1 MRKYLFLLVIFFT
14 GISCSKTI
22 KIDETVLKDK
32 IKGGLVGQILGDLN
46 GLPFEEKYNNEPGTL
61 KKYKP
66 GLPLGA
72 YTDDDT
78 DVEWMYICSME
89 KNKKTYLSYDTLVT
103 IWKQNMNYKTW
114 ASNSYARQLMEIGFV
129 PLETSNICLNPW
141 AHVNVAGQFNCETF
155 GLIAPA
161 MPQTAGKIGLYY
173 TRIVINNEPAQTT
186 QFYTAMVSTAFITN
200 NIDSILQAG
209 IATLD
214 KTSLT
219 YQATMDVMEWHKKY
233 PADWIRSREEVRKKY
248 YFVDNSIKSLFNH
261 AAIVSEFLYGQGDFI
276 KTMEIAFNWG
286 FDADCNAATLGTIIG
301 VMKGYEWMEKQG
313 WIIKDRYYNNTR
325 PGMPM
330 NETISSFSDRI
341 FNVAQQVIEEN
352 GGKKVTENQKSYYL
366 IKAQKP
372 AVLIHPVDAGK
383 CFDELKMKYDSFVVS
398 TFRIDSSSN
407 ENLIKA
413 LYLSLSLKS
422 AEEMK
427 RSYPDQWKKAVHL
440 IQQKED
446 FMYALHHS
454 YPGYVMNIAKSTGIY
469 PLPITPKLDGK
480 YEFRLDGYENAS
492 SVYLAGTMNHWM
504 HWKNPMALEGKSWV
518 CRLDVIPGKYEYKFS
533 VDGNLVFDPKQ
544 PQEMN
549 FEGNTNSII
558 EIK

>member
-1 MRKYLFLLVIFFT
+1 MKKYLVLFIVVF
-14 GISCSKTI
+14 ISCSCNKTI
-22 KIDETVLKDK
+22 RIDENVLKDK

-46 GLPFEEKYNNEPGTL
+46 GLPYEEKFNNEPGTL
-61 KKYKP
+61 KKHKP

-78 DVEWMYICSME
+78 DIEWMYIYFME
-89 KNKKTYLSYDTLVT
+89 KSKKSYLPYDTLVT

-114 ASNSYARQLMEIGFV
+114 ASNLYARQLMEIGFV
-129 PLETSNICLNPW
+129 PLETSNVCLNPW
-141 AHVNVAGQFNCETF
+141 AHINVAGQFNCETF

-161 MPQTAGKIGLYY
+161 MPQTAGKIGLHY

-186 QFYTAMVSTAFITN
+186 QFYTAMVSTAFLTSN
-200 NIDSILQAG
+200 VDSILQAG
-209 IATLD
+209 IAALD
-214 KTSLT
+214 KNSQT
-219 YQATMDVMEWHKKY
+219 YQGTMDAIAWYKKY
-233 PADWIRSREEVRKKY
+233 PGDWIKSREEIRKKY
-248 YFVDNSIKSLFNH
+248 YFVDNNIKSLFNH
-261 AAIVSEFLYGQGDFI
+261 ASIVSEYLYGQGDFV
-276 KTMEIAFNWG
+276 KTMEIAYNWG

-301 VMKGYEWMEKQG
+301 VIKGYEWMEKQG

-341 FNVAQQVIEEN
+341 FNVAQQVIAEN
-352 GGKKVTENQKSYYL
+352 GGKKVTENQKSYFL
-366 IKAQKP
+366 IKAEKP
-372 AVLIHPVDAGK
+372 EVLIHPVDAGI
-383 CFDELKMKYDSFVVS
+383 CFEELKMKYDSFVVN

-413 LYLSLSLKS
+413 LYLSFSLKS

-427 RSYPDQWKKAVHL
+427 RSYPDQWKKAVRL

-446 FMYALHHS
+446 FMYALYHAAPNYIMS
-454 YPGYVMNIAKSTGIY
+454 IAKSTGVY

-480 YEFRLDGYENAS
+480 YEFKLEGYEYAS
-492 SVYLAGTMNHWM
+492 SVFLAGTMNHWM
-504 HWKNPMALEGKSWV
+504 QWKNPMAKEGKSWV
-518 CRLDVIPGKYEYKFS
+518 CRLDLAPDKYEYKFV
-533 VDGNLVFDPKQ
+533 VDGDWIFDPNQK
-544 PQEMN
+544 QEMN
-549 FEGNTNSII
+549 FEGNTNSVI